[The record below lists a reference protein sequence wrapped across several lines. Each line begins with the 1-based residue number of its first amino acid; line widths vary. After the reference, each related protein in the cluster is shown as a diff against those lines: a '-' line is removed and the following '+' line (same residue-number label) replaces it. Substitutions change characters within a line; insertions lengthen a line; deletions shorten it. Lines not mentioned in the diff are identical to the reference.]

1 MIENKNKDYK
11 VKVKVN
17 VGENQTSYK
26 DDSFNSNLPNFYNNT
41 VQKLKKICITY
52 IILVVYDDKTLEVIS
67 ILLISI
73 PNGELNKVYNKSII
87 GAGKGFGKS
96 FRFKYKCSF
105 NLLGFDK
112 LRYSFIY
119 LNDKIKEKEII
130 G

>member
-1 MIENKNKDYK
+1 MIENKNKDY
-11 VKVKVN
+11 KVKVN

-73 PNGELNKVYNKSII
+73 PNGELNKFYNKSIV